1 MLTADSSWLTAET
14 MLTSLFVAA
23 RIVANPI
30 SNVFQKQLAQ
40 QSAEPLFIIG
50 ATHALLTP
58 ACILLLLDPS
68 RLHAAPA
75 FWFDIIIAAALAVS
89 GNVLLVYALR
99 SGDLSVLGPINAYKA
114 LVSLVLGILLIGEI
128 PTAMGVAGM
137 LLIIAGSY
145 FVLESG
151 AAPAGGSAF
160 SRFSRSPGVQLRFAA
175 LALSATEAVFL
186 KKALLLSSPL
196 TTFLLGCLLGLPLA
210 AAAAGVLLRDRLGD
224 QLVVLRRYWRTYLW
238 LALTTGVMQL
248 TTLFAFGKLQVGYA
262 LALFQLSALISVLLG
277 HRYFQERH
285 IRKRLVGAAIMVVG
299 AALIVTLGRR

>member
-1 MLTADSSWLTAET
+1 
-14 MLTSLFVAA
+14 
-23 RIVANPI
+23 
-30 SNVFQKQLAQ
+30 
-40 QSAEPLFIIG
+40 
-50 ATHALLTP
+50 
-58 ACILLLLDPS
+58 
-68 RLHAAPA
+68 
-75 FWFDIIIAAALAVS
+75 
-89 GNVLLVYALR
+89 LR

-145 FVLESG
+145 VVLESG
-151 AAPAGGSAF
+151 ATPTGGSPFSQF
-160 SRFSRSPGVQLRFAA
+160 SRNPGVQLRFAA

-196 TTFLLGCLLGLPLA
+196 TTFLLWCVLGLPLA

-224 QLVVLRRYWRTYLW
+224 QIVLLRRHWRTYLW

-248 TTLFAFGKLQVGYA
+248 TTLFAFGTLQVGYA
-262 LALFQLSALISVLLG
+262 LALFQLSALISVVLG
-277 HRYFQERH
+277 YRYFQERH
-285 IRKRLVGAAIMVVG
+285 IRKRLLGAAVMVAG

>member
-1 MLTADSSWLTAET
+1 

-30 SNVFQKQLAQ
+30 SNVLQKQLAQ

-58 ACILLLLDPS
+58 VCVLLLLDPS
-68 RLHAAPA
+68 RLHAAPG
-75 FWFDIIIAAALAVS
+75 FWMDIIIAAALAVS

-114 LVSLVLGILLIGEI
+114 LVSLVLGIVLIGEI
-128 PTAMGVAGM
+128 PTAMGIAGM

-151 AAPAGGSAF
+151 ATPGDQSAF
-160 SRFSRSPGVQLRFAA
+160 SRFARNPGVQLRFAA

-196 TTFLLGCLLGLPLA
+196 TTFLLWCLLGLPLA
-210 AAAAGVLLRDRLGD
+210 AAAAGVLLRDRLSNQIG
-224 QLVVLRRYWRTYLW
+224 LLRRHWRTYLW

-248 TTLFAFGKLQVGYA
+248 TTLFAFGQLQVGYA
-262 LALFQLSALISVLLG
+262 LALFQLSALISVVLG
-277 HRYFQERH
+277 YRYFQERH
-285 IRKRLVGAAIMVVG
+285 IRKRLLGAAVMVAG